1 MNNLVQFNNQNLK
14 IISHNNQLWLTS
26 VDVAKAL
33 NYSDSNAIT
42 LLYSKHKAEFD
53 VEMSQTI
60 ETIGSGNLL
69 RKQRIFSR
77 EGAWLIGMFAR
88 TPKAAEF
95 RKWVLKVLSAV
106 ADNKITVNSGTV
118 EVAPYTRRLPSAP
131 REIVLSEKAK
141 MEIGGIVKTCTA
153 ASVRDELKDVLGKE
167 VKEVIKDQ
175 FMDFVMRTF
184 ACAEDLKPFQ
194 QVTDDMLMRGLYDWY
209 STRHHAQNKAIE
221 DLTAENDRLK
231 SKMSKIRSVAAE

>member
-1 MNNLVQFNNQNLK
+1 MTNELVKINENNQVTTDSLTVADRFGKRHCDVLRSIKMLK
-14 IISHNNQLWLTS
+14 CSKDYRLRNF
-26 VDVAKAL
+26 AL
-33 NYSDSNAIT
+33 SSYINEQGKEQPYYDMT
-42 LLYSKHKAEFD
+42 QD
-53 VEMSQTI
+53 
-60 ETIGSGNLL
+60 G
-69 RKQRIFSR
+69 
-77 EGAWLIGMFAR
+77 WMFLVMGFTGER
-88 TPKAAEF
+88 AAEWKEKFIIAF
-95 RKWVLKVLSAV
+95 RAMEAKLKELA
-106 ADNKITVNSGTV
+106 K
-118 EVAPYTRRLPSAP
+118 LPAQ
-131 REIVLSEKAK
+131 VDMKA
-141 MEIGGIVKTCTA
+141 IGGLVKKCTA
-153 ASVRDELKDVLGKE
+153 VVVRDELKDVLGKE